1 MVNAS
6 PLLRAVWK
14 KVKRNRFEL
23 EELLDDKEYW
33 ISNMDIIEEYEKG
46 TSTDNKKQSKIKQN
60 KSKLWYLE
68 SNYIDNDHA
77 EVVRKDLN
85 TYFPDLSE

>member
-46 TSTDNKKQSKIKQN
+46 TSTDNKKQT
-60 KSKLWYLE
+60 E
-68 SNYIDNDHA
+68 
-77 EVVRKDLN
+77 
-85 TYFPDLSE
+85 